1 MGGHRL
7 LLDRCDG
14 MERSAFVDP
23 LTGAYTRRYFDK
35 FLASGEMSGGVAMID
50 VDQFKAVN
58 DSFGHLVG
66 DEALKTVAEAMQ
78 NCLRQTDILIRYG
91 GDEFCC

>member
-1 MGGHRL
+1 
-7 LLDRCDG
+7 
-14 MERSAFVDP
+14 
-23 LTGAYTRRYFDK
+23 
-35 FLASGEMSGGVAMID
+35 MSGGVAMID

-78 NCLRQTDILIRYG
+78 NCLRQTAYPDPLWRR
-91 GDEFCC
+91 

>member
-1 MGGHRL
+1 M
-7 LLDRCDG
+7 
-14 MERSAFVDP
+14 
-23 LTGAYTRRYFDK
+23 
-35 FLASGEMSGGVAMID
+35 AMID